1 MKKLLFITVLLFLIN
16 DLSFAVIP
24 QYTMKAE
31 NFIQTSANTV
41 EFDINL
47 LHTNSD
53 SSVFEFAAGQYY
65 FNFNAGISNG
75 GGLIYSIVASDLPAN
90 LQPVNPIVY
99 LIGGNMQLRLA
110 VNSAPSPGN
119 GYIISDTLQGT
130 RVVRMKL
137 ETTAKAFDTQFLNLR
152 WRNGPSNPVTRVYSF
167 VDMVYTEI
175 TNSSSHLIDSLQNPL
190 PVELTDFNSS
200 VYANKVNLSWTTAS
214 EHNNKGF
221 YIERNFSVNGSN
233 SFEWIS
239 IGFKKGAGNLNTVT
253 EYAFQDKDLM
263 TGVYQYRLKQTDYNG
278 LYEYFYLNNEV
289 EILRPD
295 DFKLSQNYP
304 NPFNPS
310 TNIEFTIPADGSVR
324 LDLYDIT
331 GREVKNLLSG
341 NYTAGYYNVKIN
353 AEDLS
358 GGIYFYRLTAGSFTS
373 AKKMILLK

>member
-137 ETTAKAFDTQFLNLR
+137 ETAAKAFDTQFLNLR

-167 VDMVYTEI
+167 VDMAYTEI

-239 IGFKKGAGNLNTVT
+239 IGFIKGAGNLNTVT
-253 EYAFQDKDLM
+253 EYSFQDKDLM

-295 DFKLSQNYP
+295 NFKLSQNYP

-310 TNIEFTIPADGSVR
+310 TNIEFTLPADGSVR

-341 NYTAGYYNVKIN
+341 NYSAGYYNVKIN

-358 GGIYFYRLTAGSFTS
+358 GGIYFYRLTAGSYTT
-373 AKKMILLK
+373 AKRMILLK

>member
-99 LIGGNMQLRLA
+99 LIGGNMQLRLS

-119 GYIISDTLQGT
+119 GYFISDTLQGT

-152 WRNGPSNPVTRVYSF
+152 WRNGPSNPVTRIYSF
-167 VDMVYTEI
+167 VDMAYTEI

-200 VYANKVNLSWTTAS
+200 VNANKVNLSWTTAS

-239 IGFKKGAGNLNTVT
+239 IGFIKGSGDLNTVT
-253 EYAFQDKDLM
+253 EYSFQDKDLM
-263 TGVYQYRLKQTDYNG
+263 TGVYQYRLKQPDYNG

-289 EILRPD
+289 EILRPV

-331 GREVKNLLSG
+331 GREVKNIISG
-341 NYTAGYYNVKIN
+341 NYSAGYYNVKIN

-358 GGIYFYRLTAGSFTS
+358 GGIYFYRLTAGSFS
-373 AKKMILLK
+373 LAKRMILLK

>member
-1 MKKLLFITVLLFLIN
+1 MKNLLFIPVLLFLIN

-31 NFIQTSANTV
+31 NFVQTSANTL

-53 SSVFEFAAGQYY
+53 SSVFEFATGQYY

-75 GGLIYSIVASDLPAN
+75 GGLTYVIVASDLPAN

-99 LIGGNMQLRLA
+99 LTGGNMQLRLST
-110 VNSAPSPGN
+110 NLSPGAGN
-119 GYIISDTLQGT
+119 GYIISHTLQGT
-130 RVVRMKL
+130 RIVRMKL

-167 VDMVYTEI
+167 IDMAYTEI
-175 TNSSSHLIDSLQNPL
+175 TNPASNLIDSLQNPL
-190 PVELTDFNSS
+190 PVELTDFSSS
-200 VYANKVNLSWTTAS
+200 VYANKVNLNWTTAS
-214 EHNNKGF
+214 EFNNKGF
-221 YIERNFSVNGSN
+221 YIERNFSGNGSN
-233 SFEWIS
+233 IFEWTS

-253 EYAFQDKDLM
+253 EYAFEDKDLK
-263 TGVYQYRLKQTDYNG
+263 TGVYHYRLKQTDYNG
-278 LYEYFYLNNEV
+278 FYEYFYLNKEV
-289 EILRPD
+289 EILRPV
-295 DFKLSQNYP
+295 DFKLLQNNP

-331 GREVKNLLSG
+331 GREVKNLISG
-341 NYTAGYYNVKIN
+341 NYSAGYYNVKFN
-353 AEDLS
+353 ADDLS
-358 GGIYFYRLTAGSFTS
+358 GGVYFYRLTSGSFS
-373 AKKMILLK
+373 LVKRMILLK

>member
-152 WRNGPSNPVTRVYSF
+152 WRNGPSNPVTRIYSF
-167 VDMVYTEI
+167 VDMTYTEI

-239 IGFKKGAGNLNTVT
+239 IGFIKGSGDLNTVT
-253 EYAFQDKDLM
+253 EYSFQDKDLM

-331 GREVKNLLSG
+331 GSEVKNLLSG

-358 GGIYFYRLTAGSFTS
+358 GGIYFYRLTAGSYTTT
-373 AKKMILLK
+373 KRMILLK

>member
-1 MKKLLFITVLLFLIN
+1 MKKLLLFTFLLLLIN

-31 NFIQTSANTV
+31 NFVQTSANTV

-75 GGLIYSIVASDLPAN
+75 GGLIYSIVSSDLPAN

-130 RVVRMKL
+130 KIVRMKL

-167 VDMVYTEI
+167 VDMAYTEI

-200 VYANKVNLSWTTAS
+200 VNANKVNLSWTTAS

-239 IGFKKGAGNLNTVT
+239 IGFIKGAGNLNTVT
-253 EYAFQDKDLM
+253 EYAFEDKDLM
-263 TGVYQYRLKQTDYNG
+263 TGIYHYRLKQTDYNG

-295 DFKLSQNYP
+295 VFKLSQNYP

-341 NYTAGYYNVKIN
+341 NYSAGYYNVKIN

-358 GGIYFYRLTAGSFTS
+358 GGIYFYRLTAGSFS
-373 AKKMILLK
+373 LAKRMILLK

>member
-99 LIGGNMQLRLA
+99 LIGGNMQLRLS

-152 WRNGPSNPVTRVYSF
+152 WRNGPSNPVTRIYSF
-167 VDMVYTEI
+167 VDMSYTEI

-239 IGFKKGAGNLNTVT
+239 IGFIKGSGDLNTVT
-253 EYAFQDKDLM
+253 EYSFQDKDLM

-289 EILRPD
+289 EILRPV

-331 GREVKNLLSG
+331 GREVKNILSG
-341 NYTAGYYNVKIN
+341 NYSAGYYNVKIN

-358 GGIYFYRLTAGSFTS
+358 GGIYFYRLIAGSFTS

>member
-152 WRNGPSNPVTRVYSF
+152 WRNGPSNPVTRIYSF
-167 VDMVYTEI
+167 VDMTYTEI

-239 IGFKKGAGNLNTVT
+239 IGFIKGSGDLNTVT
-253 EYAFQDKDLM
+253 EYSFQDKDLM

-310 TNIEFTIPADGSVR
+310 TNIEFTIPSDGSVR

-331 GREVKNLLSG
+331 GSEVKNLLSG

-358 GGIYFYRLTAGSFTS
+358 GGIYFYRLTAGSYTTT
-373 AKKMILLK
+373 KRMILLK

>member
-1 MKKLLFITVLLFLIN
+1 
-16 DLSFAVIP
+16 
-24 QYTMKAE
+24 
-31 NFIQTSANTV
+31 
-41 EFDINL
+41 
-47 LHTNSD
+47 
-53 SSVFEFAAGQYY
+53 
-65 FNFNAGISNG
+65 
-75 GGLIYSIVASDLPAN
+75 
-90 LQPVNPIVY
+90 
-99 LIGGNMQLRLA
+99 MQLRLS

-152 WRNGPSNPVTRVYSF
+152 WRNGPSNPVTRIYSF
-167 VDMVYTEI
+167 VDMAYTEI

-239 IGFKKGAGNLNTVT
+239 IGFIKGSGDLNTVT
-253 EYAFQDKDLM
+253 EYSFQDKDLM

-289 EILRPD
+289 EILRPV

-310 TNIEFTIPADGSVR
+310 TNIEFTIPADGNVR

-331 GREVKNLLSG
+331 GREVKNILSG
-341 NYTAGYYNVKIN
+341 NYSAGYYNVKIN

>member
-130 RVVRMKL
+130 KIVRMKL

-152 WRNGPSNPVTRVYSF
+152 WRNGPSNPVTRIYSF
-167 VDMVYTEI
+167 VDMAYTEI

-200 VYANKVNLSWTTAS
+200 VNANKVNLSWTTAS

-239 IGFKKGAGNLNTVT
+239 IGFIKGSGDLNTVT
-253 EYAFQDKDLM
+253 EYSFQDKDLM

-278 LYEYFYLNNEV
+278 LFEYFYLNNEV
-289 EILRPD
+289 EILRPV

-310 TNIEFTIPADGSVR
+310 TNIEFTLPAEGNVR

-331 GREVKNLLSG
+331 GREVKNIISG
-341 NYTAGYYNVKIN
+341 SYSAGYYNVKIN

-358 GGIYFYRLTAGSFTS
+358 GGIYFYRLTAGTFTS

>member
-152 WRNGPSNPVTRVYSF
+152 WRNGPSNPVTRIYSF
-167 VDMVYTEI
+167 VDMTYTEI

-239 IGFKKGAGNLNTVT
+239 IGFIKGSGDLNTVT
-253 EYAFQDKDLM
+253 EYSFQDKDLM

-289 EILRPD
+289 EILRPV

-331 GREVKNLLSG
+331 GREVKNLLSD

-358 GGIYFYRLTAGSFTS
+358 GGIYFYRLTAGSYTTT
-373 AKKMILLK
+373 KRMILLK

>member
-152 WRNGPSNPVTRVYSF
+152 WRNGPSNPVTRIYSF
-167 VDMVYTEI
+167 VDMAYTEI

-200 VYANKVNLSWTTAS
+200 VNANKVNLSWTTAS

-239 IGFKKGAGNLNTVT
+239 IGFIKGSGDLNTVT
-253 EYAFQDKDLM
+253 EYSFQDKDLM

-289 EILRPD
+289 EILRPV

-304 NPFNPS
+304 NPF
-310 TNIEFTIPADGSVR
+310 
-324 LDLYDIT
+324 
-331 GREVKNLLSG
+331 
-341 NYTAGYYNVKIN
+341 
-353 AEDLS
+353 
-358 GGIYFYRLTAGSFTS
+358 
-373 AKKMILLK
+373 